1 MPDAIF
7 MALGFEGPGVWL
19 AIIVGAAT
27 VVLGAWWRGRK
38 SGDGARADDA
48 LDRMDEGRKAV
59 LESRASNKTPDER
72 VRDND
77 GAWK

>member
-1 MPDAIF
+1 MLDAVF
-7 MALGFEGPGVWL
+7 MAFGFEGPGAWL
-19 AIIVGAAT
+19 VVIAGAAT

-38 SGDGARADDA
+38 SGDDARADDA
-48 LDRMDEGRKAV
+48 LGRMDEGRKAV

-77 GAWK
+77 GAWQ